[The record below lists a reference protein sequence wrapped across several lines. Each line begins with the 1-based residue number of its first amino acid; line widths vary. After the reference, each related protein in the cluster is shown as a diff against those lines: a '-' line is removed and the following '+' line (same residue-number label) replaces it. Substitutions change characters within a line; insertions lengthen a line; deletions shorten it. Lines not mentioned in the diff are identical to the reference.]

1 MIDVSI
7 IKTSLAIAAAVVGI
21 VGKGPDAL
29 KTIRRWKSDR
39 HRAKVASIMR
49 KMKVLKSYQENPV
62 ILVAEGK
69 KDMLMCGML
78 FLGFML
84 TAVVAVFPSKNGWDA
99 TASLMLAGE
108 SLSMLAGAIYLFER
122 HASRLNGAR
131 NPHRTMILHEINIMR
146 LRLDRAEFDIRRR
159 TDPILESDL
168 HALRSLDAKLPGWR
182 RES

>member
-1 MIDVSI
+1 
-7 IKTSLAIAAAVVGI
+7 
-21 VGKGPDAL
+21 
-29 KTIRRWKSDR
+29 
-39 HRAKVASIMR
+39 MR

-84 TAVVAVFPSKNGWDA
+84 TAVVAVFPSKNGWDG
-99 TASLMLAGE
+99 TASLTLAGE

-131 NPHRTMILHEINIMR
+131 NPHRAMILHEINIMR
-146 LRLDRAEFDIRRR
+146 LRLDRAESDIRRR